1 MRDAIDW
8 GSWVAGWTALAFVVI
23 YGVFVVVNTVA
34 NYRARQS
41 LDCRILVTGSRGK
54 SGTVRLVHA
63 ALSGQRR
70 VYSKIS
76 GAAARELRADGTEI
90 NTPRAGTTSVCE
102 LPQSMR
108 RAAKDNASIGVFECM
123 AVTPKLIEM
132 VQRVHIQAHMVI
144 IPTIRLDHLEEEGLT
159 EFEIGKSIFDAI
171 TTADVIVSA
180 VEQPDI
186 IEYYREQCEQ
196 RGIEFI
202 HVNPAEN
209 HHRVTGHHPTNLA
222 VALRVAAY
230 LGVDREVA
238 LEGLQSV
245 TFEPRVLS
253 YQSITRDSGSVV
265 SLVDIGSANDPQSAW
280 EALDRLEFDSRV
292 IVPVMV
298 NRWERPLRAIS
309 FFASL
314 RQHFSLVG
322 VAGTLGSWMNS
333 RHNQTAYR
341 HSVDHERT
349 EFFRVTRS
357 MARRPEALAK
367 DIERRLGRSV
377 EHLVIVLVENN
388 HEATTDLLRK
398 RFDRLGEPLT
408 LEAVEE
414 KIS

>member
-1 MRDAIDW
+1 VRDAIDW

-23 YGVFVVVNTVA
+23 YGIFVVVNTVA
-34 NYRARQS
+34 NHRARRS
-41 LDCRILVTGSRGK
+41 LDYRILVTGSRGK

-76 GAAARELRADGTEI
+76 GAAARELRGDGTEI
-90 NTPRAGTTSVCE
+90 DTPRAGTTSVCE

-108 RAAKDNASIGVFECM
+108 RAARDNASIGVFECM

-159 EFEIGKSIFDAI
+159 EFEIGKSIFDSI

-186 IEYYREQCEQ
+186 IDYYREQCAKHD
-196 RGIEFI
+196 IEFI
-202 HVNPAEN
+202 HVNPKTN
-209 HHRVTGHHPTNLA
+209 HHRVPGHHPTNLA
-222 VALRVAAY
+222 LALRVADY
-230 LGVDREVA
+230 LGVDQQA
-238 LEGLQSV
+238 AIEGLQSV
-245 TFEPRVLS
+245 TFEPRALS
-253 YQSITRDSGSVV
+253 YQSITRENGSVL

-280 EALDRLEFDSRV
+280 EALERLQFDSQV

-309 FFASL
+309 FFATL

-322 VAGTLGSWMNS
+322 VAGTLGTWMNS

-349 EFFRVTRS
+349 DFFRVTRR
-357 MARRPEALAK
+357 MARRPEMLAQ

-377 EHLVIVLVENN
+377 DHLVIVLVENN
-388 HEATTDLLRK
+388 HETTTDLLRK
-398 RFDRLGEPLT
+398 QFDRDGESLT

-414 KIS
+414 KVS

>member
-1 MRDAIDW
+1 MRGAIDW
-8 GSWVAGWTALAFVVI
+8 GSWVAGWTALTFVVI
-23 YGVFVVVNTVA
+23 YGIFVLVNTVA

-41 LDCRILVTGSRGK
+41 LDYRILVTGSRGK

-63 ALSGQRR
+63 ALTGHRR

-76 GAAARELRADGTEI
+76 GAAARELRGDGSEI

-108 RAAKDNASIGVFECM
+108 RAARDRASVGVFECM
-123 AVTPKLIEM
+123 AVTPSLIEM

-159 EFEIGKSIFDAI
+159 EFEIGKSIFDSI
-171 TTADVIVSA
+171 TRAEVIVSA
-180 VEQPDI
+180 VEQPDL
-186 IEYYREQCEQ
+186 IEYYRDQCAK

-202 HVNPAEN
+202 HVNPATN

-222 VALRVAAY
+222 LALRVAEY
-230 LGVDREVA
+230 LGVDTEAA
-238 LEGLQSV
+238 LEGLQSA
-245 TFEPRVLS
+245 TLEPRALR
-253 YQSITRDSGSVV
+253 YQSITRHNGSLV

-280 EALDRLEFDSRV
+280 EALDRLEFDSHV

-322 VAGTLGSWMNS
+322 VVGTLATWLNN
-333 RHNQTAYR
+333 RHTQSAYR
-341 HSVDHERT
+341 HSVDHEQT
-349 EFFRVTRS
+349 DFFRVTRR
-357 MARRPEALAK
+357 MARRPEALAQ

-398 RFDRLGEPLT
+398 RFDHLGEPLT

>member
-23 YGVFVVVNTVA
+23 YGIFVVVNTVA

-41 LDCRILVTGSRGK
+41 LDYRILVTGSRGK

-63 ALSGQRR
+63 ALSSQRR

-90 NTPRAGTTSVCE
+90 DTPRAGTTSVCE

-108 RAAKDNASIGVFECM
+108 RAAKDDASIGVFECM
-123 AVTPKLIEM
+123 AVTPSLIEM

-171 TTADVIVSA
+171 TRANVIVTA
-180 VEQPDI
+180 VDQPDI
-186 IEYYREQCEQ
+186 IDYYRDQCEQ

-202 HVNPAEN
+202 HVHPVDN
-209 HHRVTGHHPTNLA
+209 HHRVPGHHPTNLA
-222 VALRVAAY
+222 LALRVAEY
-230 LGVDREVA
+230 LGVDQEAA
-238 LEGLQSV
+238 LESLNSA
-245 TFEPRVLS
+245 TFEPRALS
-253 YQSITRDSGSVV
+253 YQSIIRDDGSVV

-280 EALDRLEFDSRV
+280 EALARLQFDSQV

-309 FFASL
+309 FFATL
-314 RQHFSLVG
+314 RQHFPLVG
-322 VAGTLGSWMNS
+322 VAGTLGKWMNN
-333 RHNQTAYR
+333 RHDQSAYR

-349 EFFRVTRS
+349 DFFRVTRG
-357 MARRPEALAK
+357 MAKQPEALAQ

-377 EHLVIVLVENN
+377 DHLVIVLVENN

-398 RFDRLGEPLT
+398 RFERLGKPLT
-408 LEAVEE
+408 LAAVEE
-414 KIS
+414 KVS